1 MGVQNS
7 MEQDV
12 HCPITFVK
20 PPGLTCNR
28 YQDSLR
34 SSCVLTSRVPPPMM
48 ASSRLQLHTEDDSQQ
63 ERILLEQ
70 VLTLQLARLVAPR
83 SMPAP
88 MNRPDALEMGT
99 TDSHD
104 QFPI

>member
-1 MGVQNS
+1 MHGVQNYIDQVMS
-7 MEQDV
+7 L
-12 HCPITFVK
+12 H
-20 PPGLTCNR
+20 R

-48 ASSRLQLHTEDDSQQ
+48 ASSRLQLHTEVNSQLVM

-70 VLTLQLARLVAPR
+70 VLTLQLARLVAPK
-83 SMPAP
+83 SLPAP